1 MPIENSQ
8 INPPPIWTE
17 QEKWVWGKL
26 SKGEI
31 ADFTTKEAKEGLGI
45 RTDDSQ
51 KWSETTVLSPAFLQ
65 TILLNDPYREALP
78 WSGVKIIGAWIKEP
92 LFLED
97 AVFGRPWWMN
107 KCRFEKEVV
116 LSGLRT
122 PWSISLKGSIFSAAL
137 SLLNAK
143 VGGTLNMGGSTFT
156 GPLNMNSLKVGQ
168 SLLMREGAQ
177 FVEVDLTAASVGKQ
191 LDISGSQLF
200 SLNMTGTKIRGEFSL
215 DPSPKWQPGANLI
228 LRNVEVGALRDRQ
241 DAWPEVLDLN
251 GFTYAQL
258 GVLDLKGENPIPDW
272 KVSWF
277 CRWLEKQ
284 PSYSPQPYQQ
294 LAKLL
299 LKSGYR
305 TESDEILYIGRER
318 ERKSVHG
325 WVRAWMT
332 LLKWTIG
339 YGYRTWMA
347 LLWALLVVVLG
358 AIILN
363 YFSNQTYVKGILD
376 EGFYSLAMFLPGI
389 QLDERYSKIELD
401 GWVTYYFYIQKIIG
415 VVLGSFLVAGL
426 SGLTKK

>member
-156 GPLNMNSLKVGQ
+156 SPLNMNSLKVEEHLFMNGKAQFTEVNLVAAKVGGTLDMGGSTFTGFLEMNRLEVRGTLNMGGSTFTGPLNMNSLKVGQ

-177 FVEVDLTAASVGKQ
+177 FVEVDLT
-191 LDISGSQLF
+191 
-200 SLNMTGTKIRGEFSL
+200 
-215 DPSPKWQPGANLI
+215 
-228 LRNVEVGALRDRQ
+228 
-241 DAWPEVLDLN
+241 
-251 GFTYAQL
+251 
-258 GVLDLKGENPIPDW
+258 
-272 KVSWF
+272 
-277 CRWLEKQ
+277 
-284 PSYSPQPYQQ
+284 
-294 LAKLL
+294 
-299 LKSGYR
+299 
-305 TESDEILYIGRER
+305 
-318 ERKSVHG
+318 
-325 WVRAWMT
+325 
-332 LLKWTIG
+332 
-339 YGYRTWMA
+339 
-347 LLWALLVVVLG
+347 
-358 AIILN
+358 
-363 YFSNQTYVKGILD
+363 
-376 EGFYSLAMFLPGI
+376 
-389 QLDERYSKIELD
+389 
-401 GWVTYYFYIQKIIG
+401 
-415 VVLGSFLVAGL
+415 
-426 SGLTKK
+426 